1 MEGNK
6 FRYAILLLA
15 IVMVLIM
22 VGKANAQPYS
32 QVNIFDNVTQ
42 SSNFYSYSMVQYTLT
57 LYNTSSSEFN
67 ISLPSNIENLS
78 VLNGLKFKVYPNT
91 DCHTFSV
98 SSSCILV
105 QIYNIKQGIPI
116 NLRYDYYQN
125 YSNANGTFNSTIFF
139 LPSSFTKSLSI
150 KMLLPRNAYIPSNAY
165 EVPSSTI
172 TPVGDHFEV
181 SWDLIDQSY
190 PNISGYYIDLPFTIE
205 YNLKFINKT
214 PLNQNYYLY
223 IIIAIIVFAGIASG
237 YIYKTKYK
245 KITLKKTKKK
255 TNKNFVLGLLKP
267 DEKAVLSAIDK
278 KGFTY
283 QADIIKKTGFS
294 KIKVSKILT
303 KLTNYKLLK
312 IKQEGRVNKVKR
324 L

>member
-15 IVMVLIM
+15 IFIVLIM

-32 QVNIFDNVTQ
+32 QVSIFDNVTQ

-57 LYNTSSSEFN
+57 LYNTSSS
-67 ISLPSNIENLS
+67 
-78 VLNGLKFKVYPNT
+78 
-91 DCHTFSV
+91 
-98 SSSCILV
+98 
-105 QIYNIKQGIPI
+105 
-116 NLRYDYYQN
+116 
-125 YSNANGTFNSTIFF
+125 
-139 LPSSFTKSLSI
+139 
-150 KMLLPRNAYIPSNAY
+150 
-165 EVPSSTI
+165 
-172 TPVGDHFEV
+172 
-181 SWDLIDQSY
+181 
-190 PNISGYYIDLPFTIE
+190 
-205 YNLKFINKT
+205 
-214 PLNQNYYLY
+214 
-223 IIIAIIVFAGIASG
+223 ASG
-237 YIYKTKYK
+237 YIYKTRYK
-245 KITLKKTKKK
+245 KSTTKKTKKK
-255 TNKNFVLGLLKP
+255 TNKNFVLSLLKP
-267 DEKAVLSAIDK
+267 DEKAVLSAIDR